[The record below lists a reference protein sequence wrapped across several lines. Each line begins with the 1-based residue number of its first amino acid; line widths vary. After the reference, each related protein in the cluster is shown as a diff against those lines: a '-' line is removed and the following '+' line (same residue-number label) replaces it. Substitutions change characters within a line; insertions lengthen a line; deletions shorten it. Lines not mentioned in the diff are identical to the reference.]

1 MSSKIFYSGS
11 NDVNIRSDC
20 KISIEN
26 VKSGGNRIFIKSKVE
41 SLYGDSIRK
50 LIQDG
55 LKFFN
60 ISNCIINVDDRG
72 ALPFVIMARF
82 ESAIR
87 KMIPDEKRCFLPPV
101 SIKINNTSRE
111 KPRRSRLY
119 LPGNQPKLFLN
130 AGLHNPDGIIL
141 DLEDSVSPLSKED
154 ARLIV
159 RNALR
164 SVDFMDAERMV
175 RINQLPLGFKDLEMI
190 IPQKVNVILIPKVE
204 TGDQIRIIDKKI
216 DELIENIPEK
226 SSIYLMPIIE
236 SALGVMNAF
245 DISSASTRIAALAIG
260 LEDYTADIG
269 TVRSEHGTESFFA
282 RSMIVNAAKASGIQA
297 IDSVFSDVSDIDG
310 LKKSV
315 LESKLMGFDG
325 IGCIH
330 PRQID
335 VVHNAFLPSSDEI
348 DRAKRVVSAFEKAEK
363 EGIGV
368 VALGN
373 KMIDPPVVKRA
384 LRTVDMAISAGLLKI
399 EWRNENGE

>member
-1 MSSKIFYSGS
+1 
-11 NDVNIRSDC
+11 
-20 KISIEN
+20 
-26 VKSGGNRIFIKSKVE
+26 
-41 SLYGDSIRK
+41 
-50 LIQDG
+50 
-55 LKFFN
+55 
-60 ISNCIINVDDRG
+60 
-72 ALPFVIMARF
+72 
-82 ESAIR
+82 
-87 KMIPDEKRCFLPPV
+87 
-101 SIKINNTSRE
+101 
-111 KPRRSRLY
+111 
-119 LPGNQPKLFLN
+119 
-130 AGLHNPDGIIL
+130 
-141 DLEDSVSPLSKED
+141 
-154 ARLIV
+154 
-159 RNALR
+159 
-164 SVDFMDAERMV
+164 
-175 RINQLPLGFKDLEMI
+175 MI